1 MRFLRIQVALLIL
14 GTSNASEAVDV
25 TFSEPGGIV
34 RAVDEATALTAVQ
47 RANLTETRLQPAVV
61 RATVVTCNARAFQS
75 TSVAVHLPSVRTV
88 VLTMTRRQVVAAPK
102 GARPVTM
109 TTWIG
114 KTDRGGDA
122 MFSFGGGGLYGL
134 IDEAGKKFELRQI
147 NERLCIAIQ
156 DDPLKFSHDD

>member
-1 MRFLRIQVALLIL
+1 MKVLSILAVLLIL
-14 GTSNASEAVDV
+14 GASSAAEAIDV
-25 TFSEPGGIV
+25 PFNEPGGIV
-34 RAVDEATALTAVQ
+34 RAVDESTALTAVE

-88 VLTMTRRQVVAAPK
+88 ALTMTRREVVQDALA
-102 GARPVTM
+102 GTM

-122 MFSFGGGGLYGL
+122 LFSFGSGGLSGL
-134 IDEAGKKFELRQI
+134 LDEAGQKFELRQI
-147 NERLCIAIQ
+147 NERLCIVIQ
-156 DDPLKFSHDD
+156 DDPLKFPRDD

>member
-1 MRFLRIQVALLIL
+1 MKLLSIPVALLIL
-14 GTSNASEAVDV
+14 GASNAAEAVDV
-25 TFSEPGGIV
+25 TFSEAGGIV
-34 RAVDEATALTAVQ
+34 RAVDEATALTAVE

-88 VLTMTRRQVVAAPK
+88 ALTMTRREVVK
-102 GARPVTM
+102 VREGARPETM
-109 TTWIG
+109 TTWLG

-122 MFSFGGGGLYGL
+122 MFSFGSGGLYGL
-134 IDEAGKKFELRQI
+134 IDEAGQKFEFRQI

-156 DDPLKFSHDD
+156 DDPLKFPRDD